1 MLLRR
6 ICVELDP
13 LCPGCLREDPA
24 VHNEQVDELHLLQLA
39 TQFNRWRWRAEEKRL
54 RRQGQASP
62 FSVHLGQL
70 QMMHM
75 IWRELRR
82 EAGLP
87 FDKPPPAVWRIARG
101 LAARKCRQFLQE
113 QQS

>member
-1 MLLRR
+1 M
-6 ICVELDP
+6 
-13 LCPGCLREDPA
+13 
-24 VHNEQVDELHLLQLA
+24 HSEQVDEVRLFQLA

-62 FSVHLGQL
+62 FSVHLGEL

-82 EAGLP
+82 DAGLP
-87 FDKPPPAVWRIARG
+87 PGKPPPTVWRIALG
-101 LAARKCRQFLQE
+101 LAARKFRQFLRE
-113 QQS
+113 YQS